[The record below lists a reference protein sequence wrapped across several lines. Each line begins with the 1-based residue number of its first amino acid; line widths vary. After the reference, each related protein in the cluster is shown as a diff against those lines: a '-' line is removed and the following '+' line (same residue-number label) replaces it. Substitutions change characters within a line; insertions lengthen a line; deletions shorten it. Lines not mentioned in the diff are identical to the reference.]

1 MANFFLIQIVW
12 LAILATFVFAIWKG
26 GQAERWAGSLVVAGA
41 IFAFAMHKIVPADL
55 LPTALLGG
63 EFLLALGF
71 LTLAVRFAS
80 LWLGAAMLLQAV
92 QFMLHAWY
100 LLSERPRDTFYSM
113 VNNVDT
119 IGILICII
127 VGTATAWR
135 RRSAA
140 EASASG
146 ASGGESPGATDL

>member
-41 IFAFAMHKIVPADL
+41 IFAFTMHRTVPGDL
-55 LPTALLGG
+55 LPTALLAG

-71 LTLAVRFAS
+71 LALAARFAS

-100 LLSERPRDTFYSM
+100 LLSERPRDIFYSL
-113 VNNVDT
+113 VNNIDT

-135 RRSAA
+135 RRSALERQ
-140 EASASG
+140 EAAAG
-146 ASGGESPGATDL
+146 SPGPVDL